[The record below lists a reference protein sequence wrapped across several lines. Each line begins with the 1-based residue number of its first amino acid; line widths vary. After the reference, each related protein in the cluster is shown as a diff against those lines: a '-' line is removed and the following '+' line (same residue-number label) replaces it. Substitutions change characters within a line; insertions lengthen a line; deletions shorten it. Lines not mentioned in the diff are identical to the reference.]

1 MHCGS
6 PNQNFGW
13 AMAHQAHAAAPPPH
27 GSINEYRQYAVGKG
41 VRITSVG
48 WQVVIPYDKR
58 SHERIRVIANSRIDI
73 LTNKQINEQTE
84 WRSSTAQ

>member
-1 MHCGS
+1 MHCGP

-48 WQVVIPYDKR
+48 WQVVIPYDK
-58 SHERIRVIANSRIDI
+58 
-73 LTNKQINEQTE
+73 
-84 WRSSTAQ
+84 